1 MKPMNVDRL
10 ESMSPN
16 GFLRLHIQ
24 EDGDVIITVGESDQS
39 GGFDGIASVEFCTP
53 FGGGGGSPKTHKA
66 LVELAKAMAEDNAD
80 PVYHGRA
87 GEFNGVEILA
97 NFVERKM

>member
-1 MKPMNVDRL
+1 MKPMNVERL

-24 EDGDVIITVGESDQS
+24 EDGDVIITIAESDQS
-39 GGFDGIASVEFCTP
+39 GGFDAIASVEFCTP
-53 FGGGGGSPKTHKA
+53 FGGGGGSSRTHKA

-80 PVYHGRA
+80 PSQQGRA
-87 GEFNGVEILA
+87 GEFDGKEILA
-97 NFVERKM
+97 NFAN